1 MTLGFKKFSLK
12 KASVLCFAQWTKVAS
27 RTRKKKNGVAFKER
41 KSQLYVLQPVVASL
55 VYSDYTAARR
65 KIRNWYMYKQC
76 WWGAMSDNLW
86 NQSGVIS
93 TELHQF
99 MGGDIIPSCIN
110 ASNLLDHKVGATKQ
124 NVILILNSVV
134 SPLTGALR

>member
-1 MTLGFKKFSLK
+1 
-12 KASVLCFAQWTKVAS
+12 
-27 RTRKKKNGVAFKER
+27 
-41 KSQLYVLQPVVASL
+41 
-55 VYSDYTAARR
+55 
-65 KIRNWYMYKQC
+65 
-76 WWGAMSDNLW
+76 MSDNLW

-124 NVILILNSVV
+124 NVILFFLECRRAAHQYIKKIKRREKASKNKKVIGIKGL
-134 SPLTGALR
+134 